1 MRFGSHAL
9 IGCVAAVAG
18 LLAVGCGPASDNG
31 ADRLAKNTQGLALAG
46 GEPGKPFP
54 IVGSFFNFTIK
65 PIAVRQA
72 DGNSVIDF
80 NFDEQLSG
88 DATGTRTGTG
98 TVVIHPDGTF
108 NLKDTGRFTGTV
120 TGIPGTVNL
129 EAWASGTFQ
138 SFTGSVTIYAS
149 SGTGELTGLQ
159 GVAKISGAAT
169 GPATLA
175 GSYDGQVHF

>member
-31 ADRLAKNTQGLALAG
+31 ANRLAQNTQGPALAG
-46 GEPGKPFP
+46 GEPGKPFS
-54 IVGSFFNFTIK
+54 VAGTFSLAIK

-72 DGNSVIDF
+72 DGNSIIDF
-80 NFDEQLSG
+80 NFDEHLSG
-88 DATGTRTGTG
+88 DASGTRTGTG
-98 TVVIHPDGTF
+98 TLVIHPDGTL
-108 NLKDTGRFTGTV
+108 NVKDTGPFTGTV
-120 TGIPGTVNL
+120 AGIPGTVNV

-138 SFTGSVTIYAS
+138 SITGSVTIYAN
-149 SGTGELTGLQ
+149 SGTGGLTGLQ
-159 GVAKISGAAT
+159 GVLKISGAAT

-175 GSYDGQVHF
+175 GSYQGQVHF